1 MFLYWPFSI
10 SIMAADERISM
21 PSSQG
26 GLVRYFNEYKSKVQM
41 KPIHVVAF
49 AGVVILFE
57 LLLKI
62 FAS

>member
-1 MFLYWPFSI
+1 
-10 SIMAADERISM
+10 MAADERISM

-26 GLVRYFNEYKSKVQM
+26 GLVRYFNEYKSKIQM

>member
-1 MFLYWPFSI
+1 
-10 SIMAADERISM
+10 MAADERISM

-49 AGVVILFE
+49 TVVVIVFE

>member
-1 MFLYWPFSI
+1 MP
-10 SIMAADERISM
+10 DERISM

-26 GLVRYFNEYKSKVQM
+26 GLVRYFNEYKSKVRV

-49 AGVVILFE
+49 AVTVIIFE

-62 FAS
+62 FASG